1 MKIRM
6 LADWSWHTK
15 GDVVEIFDPTARGW
29 ISDGLAE
36 LVIEESRSVVV
47 EQATMNIER
56 RKVKQ

>member
-6 LADWSWHTK
+6 LADWSWHKK
-15 GDVVEIFDPTARGW
+15 GEVVDIFDPTARGW

-36 LVIEESRSVVV
+36 LVVEESRSVVV